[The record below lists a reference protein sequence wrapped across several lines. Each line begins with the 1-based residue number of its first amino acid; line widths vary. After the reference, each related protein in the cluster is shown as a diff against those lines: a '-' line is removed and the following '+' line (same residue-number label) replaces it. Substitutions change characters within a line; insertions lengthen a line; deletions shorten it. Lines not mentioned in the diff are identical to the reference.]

1 VKHEEELMVRCP
13 FRILV
18 FLAGMSLYADG
29 SGGGTQ
35 VVVNGSFE
43 NGLSSWTAAP
53 SAGNGA
59 GAICGFNDSTASG
72 TETITGTPSFAP
84 SAGTYL
90 AMGSAQNGMTAISS
104 CVLYQDV
111 AIPAGATTA
120 TITLSWGLKYIDG
133 TVADSAALVVGLY
146 SSTATVPYYIAPSLN
161 SLTYLEPSASSTVL
175 VPGTT
180 GSFDVS
186 SLAGKTGRLALF
198 IAIDPLG
205 TGPAA
210 IGGFDNV
217 QMTVQGL
224 PVITSVS
231 PSSGPGS
238 GGNTVTITGSFFTGA
253 TNVTFGGVAASS
265 FTVVSDTSITA
276 TVPSGMGS
284 MVSVAVT
291 APGGTSA
298 ANTLYS
304 YVIATPTLGE
314 WGLLTMAALLI
325 LFVWF
330 KFRREDA
337 PRAA

>member
-1 VKHEEELMVRCP
+1 
-13 FRILV
+13 
-18 FLAGMSLYADG
+18 MSLHAD
-29 SGGGTQ
+29 GGGTQ

-59 GAICGFNDSTASG
+59 GATCGFNDSTASG

-84 SAGTYL
+84 SSGTYL
-90 AMGSAQNGMTAISS
+90 AMGSAQNGVTTPSS

-120 TITLSWGLKYIDG
+120 TISLSWGIKYIDG
-133 TVADSAALVVGLY
+133 TSEGSAALVVGLY
-146 SSTATVPYYIAPSLN
+146 SSTATVPYYVSPSLN

-180 GSFDVS
+180 GSFNVS
-186 SLAGKTGRLALF
+186 SLAGKTGRLALI

-210 IGGFDNV
+210 VGGFDNV
-217 QMTVQGL
+217 QMTIEGL

-231 PSSGPGS
+231 PSSGPGA

-253 TNVTFGGVAASS
+253 TNVTFGGTASPN

-276 TVPSGMGS
+276 TVPSGMGG

-304 YVIATPTLGE
+304 YVVATPTLGE
-314 WGLLTMAALLI
+314 WGMLAMMALLI
-325 LFVWF
+325 LSAWF

-337 PRAA
+337 PHAA

>member
-1 VKHEEELMVRCP
+1 
-13 FRILV
+13 
-18 FLAGMSLYADG
+18 MSLHAD
-29 SGGGTQ
+29 GGGTQ

-59 GAICGFNDSTASG
+59 GATCGFNDSTASG

-84 SAGTYL
+84 SSGTYL
-90 AMGSAQNGMTAISS
+90 AMGSAQNGVTTPSS

-120 TITLSWGLKYIDG
+120 TISLSWGIKYIDG
-133 TVADSAALVVGLY
+133 TSEGSAALVVGLY
-146 SSTATVPYYIAPSLN
+146 SSTATVPYYVSPSLN

-180 GSFDVS
+180 GSFNVS
-186 SLAGKTGRLALF
+186 SLAGKTGRLALI

-210 IGGFDNV
+210 VGGFDNV
-217 QMTVQGL
+217 QMTIEGL

-231 PSSGPGS
+231 PSSGPGA

-253 TNVTFGGVAASS
+253 TNVTFGGTASPN

-276 TVPSGMGS
+276 TVPSGMGG

-304 YVIATPTLGE
+304 YVVATPTLGE
-314 WGLLTMAALLI
+314 WGMLAMMALLI
-325 LFVWF
+325 LSAWF

-337 PRAA
+337 VGAA